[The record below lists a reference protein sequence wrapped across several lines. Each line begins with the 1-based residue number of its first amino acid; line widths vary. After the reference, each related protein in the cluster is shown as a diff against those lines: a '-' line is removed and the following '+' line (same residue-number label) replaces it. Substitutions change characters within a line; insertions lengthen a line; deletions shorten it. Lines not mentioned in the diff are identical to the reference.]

1 MRVFIAGASGAVGR
15 ALIPRLLE
23 GGHTPIAMIRS
34 RDHEPRL
41 REMGASTVIAD
52 GLDGGA
58 VMRAVS
64 ETAPDVV
71 VHVMTALKGVAD
83 FKHFDRSFEPTNRLR
98 TIGTDNLVAAARAA
112 GVRRIVAHSY
122 AGWNYAPEGA
132 AAKRETDPLDPHPP
146 AHQRESMRALV
157 HLERAVLENGG
168 EMTGVVLRCANLYG
182 PGTGFAPDGD
192 VVALVRKRQMPIVG
206 AGTGVWSFV
215 HVDDAAAAT
224 VAAIDRDAAGIYNI
238 ADDEPAPTGVWI
250 SELAKILD
258 APKPMR
264 VPTFIGRLAAGE
276 VGVSMMTRVRGVAN
290 AKARE
295 QLGWRPAY
303 GTWRDGFRR
312 VLAPEAALTAG
323 SR

>member
-23 GGHTPIAMIRS
+23 SGHAPIAMIRS
-34 RDHEPRL
+34 REHEPGL
-41 REMGASTVIAD
+41 REMGASTVVAD
-52 GLDGGA
+52 GLDAGA
-58 VMRAVS
+58 VTRAVS
-64 ETAPDVV
+64 ESSPDVV
-71 VHVMTALKGVAD
+71 VHVMTALKGVSD
-83 FKHFDRSFEPTNRLR
+83 YKNFDRSFEPTNRLR
-98 TIGTDNLVAAARAA
+98 TAGTDNLIAAARAA
-112 GVRRIVAHSY
+112 GVRRIVAHSF
-122 AGWNYAPEGA
+122 AGWNYARDGA
-132 AAKRETDPLDPHPP
+132 AAKRETDPLDAHPP
-146 AHQRESMRALV
+146 AHQRASMQALL

-168 EMTGVVLRCANLYG
+168 ISGVVLRCANLYG
-182 PGTGFAPDGD
+182 PGTGIAPGGN

-215 HVDDAAAAT
+215 HVDGAAAAT
-224 VAAIDRDAAGIYNI
+224 VAAIDRDAAGVYNI

-250 SELAKILD
+250 PELAEILH

-264 VPTFIGRLAAGE
+264 VPAFIGRLAAGE

-303 GTWRDGFRR
+303 RTWRDGFRS